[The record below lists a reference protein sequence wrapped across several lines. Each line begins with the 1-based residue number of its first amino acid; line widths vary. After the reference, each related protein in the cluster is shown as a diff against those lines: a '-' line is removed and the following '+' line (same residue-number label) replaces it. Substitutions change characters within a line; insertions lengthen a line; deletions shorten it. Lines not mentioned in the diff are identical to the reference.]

1 MRLGLADEVLTRAAE
16 LRTRGVS
23 FAVATV
29 VRVDPPTSASPGDK
43 ALVTA
48 DGELFGW
55 IGGSCSEG
63 LVRREALVA
72 IGDGQPR
79 LVKIAPKDHPH
90 PDPAHAGN
98 PATLTTLAPPEG
110 EGYSHDPPRMGVGQ
124 DQSPLPHGEGQH
136 LSSLPHG
143 EGQGRGSQRELGVVS
158 HQSTCPSAGALDV
171 FIDPQLPRPLL
182 LVVGS
187 TPAARTLVRIG
198 AAVGFRTWAVHPG
211 AGAADFP
218 ESDAVVGSLDLSGTP
233 VGADTWAVVA
243 TMGHYDEDALAALLA
258 FDLPYLGV
266 IASRRRMQSVLEL
279 LTQRGVSGLDRIRR
293 AGGDAV
299 GRSQQEIALAVVA
312 EIVAER
318 HAREPAPPLF
328 KPTALDPICGM
339 TVDVDG
345 ALQSVAVESTTY
357 YFCSAHCREA
367 FVQQH
372 AAASRA

>member
-1 MRLGLADEVLTRAAE
+1 MCIRDR
-16 LRTRGVS
+16 S

-63 LVRREALVA
+63 LVRREALLA

-79 LVKIAPKDHPH
+79 LVKIAPE
-90 PDPAHAGN
+90 
-98 PATLTTLAPPEG
+98 TAPE
-110 EGYSHDPPRMGVGQ
+110 HQ
-124 DQSPLPHGEGQH
+124 QLSPLPHGEGQ
-136 LSSLPHG
+136 
-143 EGQGRGSQRELGVVS
+143 GRAPQRETGVVS
-158 HQSTCPSAGALDV
+158 HTSTCPSAGALDV

-182 LVVGS
+182 LVVGG

-198 AAVGFRTWAVHPG
+198 AAVGFRTLAVHPG
-211 AGAADFP
+211 AAAADFP
-218 ESDAVVGSLDLSGTP
+218 EADAVVGSLDLSDAP
-233 VGADTWAVVA
+233 LAADAWAVVA

-266 IASRRRMQSVLEL
+266 IASRRRMQSVLDL
-279 LTQRGVSGLDRIRR
+279 LTQRGVSQLDRIRR

-312 EIVAER
+312 EIVGER
-318 HAREPAPPLF
+318 HAKEPAPALF
-328 KPTALDPICGM
+328 KPTAVDPICAM
-339 TVDVDG
+339 TVEVAE
-345 ALQSVAVESTTY
+345 ALHTVAVESTTY

-367 FVQQH
+367 FIQQH
-372 AAASRA
+372 AALSRA

>member
-79 LVKIAPKDHPH
+79 LVKIAPEMHPH
-90 PDPAHAGN
+90 ADPR
-98 PATLTTLAPPEG
+98 PEG
-110 EGYSHDPPRMGVGQ
+110 EGEPGL
-124 DQSPLPHGEGQH
+124 SPLPY
-136 LSSLPHG
+136 G
-143 EGQGRGSQRELGVVS
+143 EGQGRGPERERGVVS

-182 LVVGS
+182 LVVGG

-198 AAVGFRTWAVHPG
+198 AAVGFRTFAVHP
-211 AGAADFP
+211 AAAPADFP
-218 ESDAVVGSLDLSGTP
+218 EAGAVVGSLDLSDVP
-233 VGADTWAVVA
+233 AGADTWAVVA
-243 TMGHYDEDALAALLA
+243 TMGHYDEDALAALLP

-266 IASRRRMQSVLEL
+266 IASRRRMQSVLDL

-293 AGGDAV
+293 AGGEAV

-318 HAREPAPPLF
+318 HAKESAPALF
-328 KPTALDPICGM
+328 RPTAVDPICGM
-339 TVDVDG
+339 TVDIEG
-345 ALQSVAVESTTY
+345 ALHSVATESTTY
-357 YFCSAHCREA
+357 YFCGAQCREA

-372 AAASRA
+372 SAQTRA